1 MLYQEILNK
10 QNNGSQPVET
20 KKSHV
25 LHLVSEILT
34 CQIEENKSSSL
45 KFKQQFLKG
54 LPKRLLKKSLLT
66 GFYHSNRG
74 YNQRY
79 HKYD

>member
-45 KFKQQFLKG
+45 KF
-54 LPKRLLKKSLLT
+54 
-66 GFYHSNRG
+66 
-74 YNQRY
+74 
-79 HKYD
+79 